1 MLSFIKNLF
10 SSPETSPESAP
21 AISQETAQMQSQLLI
36 DNQWVDAENGAKFER
51 RHPTTNAL
59 VTEAS
64 AASVADAHRAAES
77 AHKAFKAWRLSP
89 PSERRR
95 LLLKAADI
103 LESKTPQFIEVMAA
117 EVGASALWAG
127 FNVHLAANVFREAA
141 SLATQIQGETL
152 PTDKPGA
159 LSMTLRQAVG
169 TIFSIVPWNGTVVLA
184 ARAIAYPIVC
194 GNSVVFRGSEA
205 SPRTH
210 ALVAEAVVE
219 AGFPAGVLNYLSNS
233 PATAPAVVDALIA
246 HKAVRRI
253 NFTGST
259 RVGRIIAEKAAQHVK
274 RCLLELGGKSPLVV
288 LDDANVDEAV
298 KAAVFGSFLY
308 QGQICM
314 STERLVVDE
323 KVADEFVAKFAAR
336 AKELAAGDPAINPAC
351 IIGPMIN
358 PSSGAR
364 INDLLQD
371 ALSKGATVACGGLA
385 NGAVMP
391 ATVLDHV
398 TADMKIYDEETF
410 GPITVVVRVK
420 SAEQA
425 IEVANDS
432 AYGLSSGVFGR
443 DVNRAL
449 AVAMDLE
456 YGSVHVNGATV
467 QNEAQAPYGGT
478 KGSGYGRFDGRAVI
492 DEFTELKWLTIEPQQ
507 QQYPF

>member
-1 MLSFIKNLF
+1 M
-10 SSPETSPESAP
+10 ESK
-21 AISQETAQMQSQLLI
+21 LLI
-36 DNQWVDAENGAKFER
+36 NNQWVDAQCGAKFER
-51 RHPTTNAL
+51 RHPVTGEL
-59 VTEAS
+59 VTLS
-64 AASVADAHRAAES
+64 AAAGVADAIES
-77 AHKAFKAWRLSP
+77 ADSAGAAFKSWRRSA

-103 LESKTPQFIEVMAA
+103 LEAKTPQFIEVMAS

-141 SLATQIQGETL
+141 SLVTQIQGETI

-159 LSMTLRQAVG
+159 LSMTLRQPVG
-169 TIFSIVPWNGTVVLA
+169 VILSIVPWNGTVVLA

-194 GNSVVFRGSEA
+194 GNTVVFRGSEA

-210 ALVAEAVVE
+210 ALVAEALVE
-219 AGFPAGVLNYLSNS
+219 AGFPPGVLNYLSN
-233 PATAPAVVDALIA
+233 APESAADVVDTLIA
-246 HKAVRRI
+246 HKAIRRV

-259 RVGRIIAEKAAQHVK
+259 RIGRIIAQKAATHLK

-288 LDDANVDEAV
+288 LEDADVDEAV

-323 KVADEFVAKFAAR
+323 AIANEFVAKFAAR
-336 AKELAAGDPAINPAC
+336 ASALEAGDPASNPHC
-351 IIGPMIN
+351 VIGPMIS
-358 PSSGAR
+358 PSSGTR

-371 ALSKGATVACGGLA
+371 ALAKGAILVCGGQA
-385 NGAVMP
+385 SGAVMP
-391 ATVLDHV
+391 ATILDHV
-398 TADMKIYDEETF
+398 KPNMKIYDEETF
-410 GPITVVVRVK
+410 GPITVIVRVK
-420 SAEQA
+420 GAEEA
-425 IEVANDS
+425 VSVANDS

-443 DVNRAL
+443 DINRAL

-456 YGSVHVNGATV
+456 YGSVHVNGTTV

-478 KGSGYGRFDGRAVI
+478 KNSGYGRFDGRAVI
-492 DEFTELKWLTIEPQQ
+492 DEFTELKWLTIEPSG

>member
-1 MLSFIKNLF
+1 M
-10 SSPETSPESAP
+10 ESK
-21 AISQETAQMQSQLLI
+21 LLI
-36 DNQWVDAENGAKFER
+36 DNQWVAAKDGAVFER
-51 RHPTTNAL
+51 RNPISNAVVTN
-59 VTEAS
+59 AS
-64 AASVADAHRAAES
+64 AAGVNDAAS
-77 AHKAFKAWRLSP
+77 AVDSANAAFKIWRRSA

-103 LESKTPQFIEVMAA
+103 LESKTPLFIEAMAQ

-141 SLATQIQGETL
+141 SLATQIQGETI

-159 LSMTLRQAVG
+159 LSMTLRQPVG
-169 TIFSIVPWNGTVVLA
+169 VILSIVPWNGTVVLA

-194 GNSVVFRGSEA
+194 GNSVVFRGSES

-210 ALVAEAVVE
+210 ALIAEALVE
-219 AGFPAGVLNYLSNS
+219 AGFPAGVLNYLSNA
-233 PATAPAVVDALIA
+233 PETAAAVVDTMIS

-259 RVGRIIAEKAAQHVK
+259 RVGRIIAQKAATHLK

-288 LDDANVDEAV
+288 LDDADVDEAV
-298 KAAVFGSFLY
+298 KAAIFGSFLY

-323 KVADEFVAKFAAR
+323 RVADEFVSKFAAR
-336 AKELAAGDPAINPAC
+336 ANELLAGDPAVNPQC

-371 ALSKGATVACGGLA
+371 ALNKGAKLVCGGVA
-385 NGAVMP
+385 SGAVMP
-391 ATVLDHV
+391 ATILDHV
-398 TADMKIYDEETF
+398 KPNMKIYDEETF
-410 GPITVVVRVK
+410 GPITVVIRVNG
-420 SAEQA
+420 AQEA
-425 IEVANDS
+425 IDVANDS

-456 YGSVHVNGATV
+456 YGSVHVNGSTV

-478 KGSGYGRFDGRAVI
+478 KDSGYGRFDGRAVI
-492 DEFTELKWLTIEPQQ
+492 DEFTELKWLTIEPSQ

>member
-1 MLSFIKNLF
+1 MK
-10 SSPETSPESAP
+10 
-21 AISQETAQMQSQLLI
+21 SQLLI
-36 DNQWVDAENGAKFER
+36 DNSWVNAQGDATFER
-51 RHPTTNAL
+51 RHPVSNDV
-59 VTEAS
+59 VTEA
-64 AASVADAHRAAES
+64 AAAGIDDAKKAAES
-77 AHKAFKAWRLSP
+77 AHAAYKTWRLSP

-141 SLATQIQGETL
+141 SLATQIQGETI

-159 LSMTLRQAVG
+159 LSMTIRQPVG
-169 TIFSIVPWNGTVVLA
+169 VIFSMVPWNGTVVLA

-205 SPRTH
+205 SPKTH
-210 ALVAEAVVE
+210 ALVAEALVE
-219 AGFPAGVLNYLSNS
+219 AGFPPGVLNYLSNA
-233 PATAPAVVDALIA
+233 PQTAPEVVDTLIA

-259 RVGRIIAEKAAQHVK
+259 RVGRIVAEKAAQHLK
-274 RCLLELGGKSPLVV
+274 RCLLELGGKSPLIV
-288 LDDANVDEAV
+288 LEDANVDEAV

-314 STERLVVDE
+314 STERLIVDD

-336 AKELAAGDPAINPAC
+336 ANELRAGDPAVNPQC

-358 PSSGAR
+358 PSSGVR
-364 INDLLQD
+364 INDMVQD
-371 ALSKGATVACGGLA
+371 ALDKGAKLACGGVA
-385 NGAVMP
+385 DGAVMP
-391 ATVLDHV
+391 ATILDHV
-398 TADMKIYDEETF
+398 NASMKIYDEETF

-420 SAEQA
+420 NAAEA
-425 IEVANDS
+425 IVVANDS

-449 AVAMDLE
+449 MVAMELE
-456 YGSVHVNGATV
+456 YGSVHVNGSTV

-478 KGSGYGRFDGRAVI
+478 KNSGYGRFDGRAVI
-492 DEFTELKWLTIEPQQ
+492 DEFTELKWLTIEPQE

>member
-1 MLSFIKNLF
+1 MSLN
-10 SSPETSPESAP
+10 
-21 AISQETAQMQSQLLI
+21 SQILI
-36 DNQWVDAENGAKFER
+36 DNKWSDAHNGAHFER
-51 RHPTTNAL
+51 RHP
-59 VTEAS
+59 VTKELITKS
-64 AASVADAHRAAES
+64 AAADVVDADHAAVS
-77 AHKAFKAWRLSP
+77 AHEAFKSWKRSA

-141 SLATQIQGETL
+141 SLATQIQGETI

-159 LSMTLRQAVG
+159 LSMTLRQPVG
-169 TIFSIVPWNGTVVLA
+169 VIFSIVPWNGTVVLA
-184 ARAIAYPIVC
+184 ARAIAYPVVC
-194 GNSVVFRGSEA
+194 GNTVVFRGSEA
-205 SPRTH
+205 SPKTH
-210 ALVAEAVVE
+210 ALVAEAMVE
-219 AGFPAGVLNYLSNS
+219 AGFPPGVLNYLSNA
-233 PATAPAVVDALIA
+233 PETAPAVVDALIA

-259 RVGRIIAEKAAQHVK
+259 KVGRIIAEKAAKHVK
-274 RCLLELGGKSPLVV
+274 RCLLELGGKSPLIV
-288 LDDANVDEAV
+288 LDDANIDEAV

-336 AKELAAGDPAINPAC
+336 AKELQIDDPSKNPGC
-351 IIGPMIN
+351 IIGPMISQ
-358 PSSGAR
+358 SSGPR
-364 INDLLQD
+364 INEMIND
-371 ALSKGATVACGGLA
+371 ALKKGAKIVCGGVA
-385 NGAVMP
+385 DGAVMP
-391 ATVLDHV
+391 ATILDHV
-398 TADMKIYDEETF
+398 DSSMQIYDEETF
-410 GPITVVVRVK
+410 GPITVVIRVK
-420 SAEQA
+420 STEEA

-432 AYGLSSGVFGR
+432 AYGLSSGVYGR
-443 DVNRAL
+443 NVNRAL
-449 AVAMDLE
+449 AVAMELE

-492 DEFTELKWLTIEPQQ
+492 DEFTELKWLTIEPEV

>member
-1 MLSFIKNLF
+1 MK
-10 SSPETSPESAP
+10 
-21 AISQETAQMQSQLLI
+21 SQLLI
-36 DNQWVDAENGAKFER
+36 DNAWTDAQGHATFER
-51 RHPTTNAL
+51 RHPVSNAV
-59 VTEAS
+59 VTEA
-64 AASVADAHRAAES
+64 AAAGIDDAKKAAES
-77 AHKAFKAWRLSP
+77 AHAAYKTWRLSP

-159 LSMTLRQAVG
+159 LSMTVRQPVG
-169 TIFSIVPWNGTVVLA
+169 VIFSMVPWNGTVVLA
-184 ARAIAYPIVC
+184 ARAIAYPLVC

-205 SPRTH
+205 SPKTH
-210 ALVAEAVVE
+210 ALVAEALVE
-219 AGFPAGVLNYLSNS
+219 AGFPPGVLNYLSN
-233 PATAPAVVDALIA
+233 APQNAPEVVDTLIA

-259 RVGRIIAEKAAQHVK
+259 RVGRIVAEKAAQHLK
-274 RCLLELGGKSPLVV
+274 RCLLELGGKSPLIV
-288 LDDANVDEAV
+288 LEDANVDEAV

-314 STERLVVDE
+314 STERLIVDE

-336 AKELAAGDPAINPAC
+336 ANELHAGDPAVNPQC
-351 IIGPMIN
+351 VIGPMIN
-358 PSSGAR
+358 PSSGIR
-364 INDLLQD
+364 INDMLQD
-371 ALSKGATVACGGLA
+371 AVSKGAKLACGGVA

-391 ATVLDHV
+391 ATLVDHV
-398 TADMKIYDEETF
+398 NASMKIYDEETF
-410 GPITVVVRVK
+410 GPVTVVVRVK
-420 SAEQA
+420 TAAEA
-425 IEVANDS
+425 VAVANDS

-456 YGSVHVNGATV
+456 YGSVHVNGSTV

-478 KGSGYGRFDGRAVI
+478 KNSGYGRFDGRAVI
-492 DEFTELKWLTIEPQQ
+492 DEFTELKWLTIEPQA